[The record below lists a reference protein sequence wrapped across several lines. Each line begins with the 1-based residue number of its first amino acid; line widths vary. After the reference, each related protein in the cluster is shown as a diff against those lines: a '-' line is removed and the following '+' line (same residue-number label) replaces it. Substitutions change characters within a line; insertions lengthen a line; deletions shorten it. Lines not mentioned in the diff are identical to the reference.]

1 MDGPDREE
9 RAMIREELVFVA
21 TCDISGHVRGKVFP
35 ARELPGRLQKGI
47 GWTGSNLMMSPAG
60 PIWDTPFGT
69 AGDLMIVPDPAAEV
83 RVDFAD
89 GSAPEH
95 FFLGDIRTTDGKP
108 WECCPRNFLRRAVA
122 ELEEAAGLRVIAAFE
137 QEFLYTGVEDRPGD
151 AYALGAFRRQGNF
164 GETFI
169 AALRAAGPLPDSF
182 LPEYGPRQFEVTVL
196 PQPALT
202 AADHAVVTREMARA
216 TAHRLGRRAV
226 FSPKPAPDNVGSGV
240 HIHMSLWDGGGR
252 PVTYSPGEALDLGKP
267 AQHFAAGI
275 LHHLPAIC
283 ALTAPSPVSYLRLVP
298 NAWAPTKIDL
308 VRQDRS
314 ACLRIAPVLRPPAG
328 TRSRGNSISN
338 SALATPRRAR
348 IWRWAPSCSP
358 APTASAGRC
367 RCRLAPRPRRC
378 PRRSTPRS
386 TISKRA
392 RRWRAG
398 SGRCTATPICA
409 SSASRLKRSPAFC
422 PPSCAPTTP
431 TSISSPN
438 PSVPSQFLTA
448 LPFTG
453 QAGASIAPRRGRNQY
468 PASVSIRLRSER
480 PRFEA
485 ENVVEHDRSGGSRV
499 GDAGDMRGDED
510 ARVMPER
517 VTRRQRLVAEHIEGR
532 RAELAAVERRD
543 QIVLDQVT
551 AAPGIDKAGAVGQTA
566 KRAFAEDALGLRRQ
580 RQQADEDFA
589 RREQLR
595 QTVLAGEYREGRV
608 GSRSPAPG

>member
-1 MDGPDREE
+1 
-9 RAMIREELVFVA
+9 MIREELVFVA
-21 TCDISGHVRGKVFP
+21 TCDISGHVRGKGFP

-314 ACLRIAPVLRPPAG
+314 ACLRIAPVFAAASRDEIARQFNLEFRACDAAASPYLALGAVMFAGADGIRRSLPLPAG
-328 TRSRGNSISN
+328 
-338 SALATPRRAR
+338 AAA
-348 IWRWAPSCSP
+348 
-358 APTASAGRC
+358 AS
-367 RCRLAPRPRRC
+367 LPQ
-378 PRRSTPRS
+378 T
-386 TISKRA
+386 
-392 RRWRAG
+392 
-398 SGRCTATPICA
+398 
-409 SSASRLKRSPAFC
+409 LD
-422 PPSCAPTTP
+422 
-431 TSISSPN
+431 
-438 PSVPSQFLTA
+438 TA
-448 LPFTG
+448 LDH
-453 QAGASIAPRRGRNQY
+453 
-468 PASVSIRLRSER
+468 
-480 PRFEA
+480 FEA
-485 ENVVEHDRSGGSRV
+485 SEAVARWFGALHRDAYLRFKRVEAEKV
-499 GDAGDMRGDED
+499 AGLL
-510 ARVMPER
+510 P
-517 VTRRQRLVAEHIEGR
+517 
-532 RAELAAVERRD
+532 AELCAHY
-543 QIVLDQVT
+543 
-551 AAPGIDKAGAVGQTA
+551 
-566 KRAFAEDALGLRRQ
+566 
-580 RQQADEDFA
+580 ADI
-589 RREQLR
+589 
-595 QTVLAGEYREGRV
+595 Y
-608 GSRSPAPG
+608 